1 MNYSD
6 YALERKEEELRA
18 GQGSVEKRVGVM
30 FLRVLFFVLIASIV
44 VVVCGLVGSIR
55 GIIAN
60 VPDVDS
66 INIAPSGY
74 ATFIYDAN
82 GNQLQKL
89 TTSDSNRTA
98 VSLDQ
103 VPEDLQHAVIAI
115 EDERFYEHNG
125 IDPKGI
131 LRAIITGLRNGGHFS
146 EGASTIT
153 QQLLKNNVFTNW
165 TNEKT
170 MLDSIKRKF
179 QEQYLAV
186 ELEKKLNN
194 KDLILENY
202 LNTINLGAG
211 TYGVEAAS
219 KKYFNKDVWD
229 LTLSEST
236 VLAGITQNPSRY
248 NPITHPDQNAER
260 RKRIL
265 DKMLELGYITED
277 EEKEALAD
285 DVYTRIAEAQNVEA
299 TQSTVYSYFV
309 DELTEQVISDLETQ
323 KGYTENQ
330 AYQLLY
336 SGGLRIYTTQDPT
349 LQTICDEEFSNEDNF
364 PEGTE
369 YSMDWALTVRHAD
382 GNTENYSKEML
393 VKFFR
398 ENAGDA
404 SFDTLFD
411 SPEEG
416 QAYIDDYKSHIVSSD
431 DKIIAE
437 RTSFAPEPQASLILM
452 DQSTG
457 YVKAIEGGRGEK
469 TASLTL
475 NRATNVPRQPGSTF
489 KILSTYAPALEDG
502 DINLNS
508 VVKDEPYYY
517 TDGTEVHNSSNSHAG
532 WMTIREAI
540 THSVN
545 VVAVKVLTQITP
557 QAGYDQLIRF
567 GITTLDAS
575 RDIVQPLALGGISN
589 GVTNLELTA
598 GYAAIA
604 NGGTYTKPVF
614 YTKITDQNG
623 EVIIDNEKSTT
634 SKAVSKETAWLLTSA
649 MQDVVTSGT
658 AADVE
663 IASGM
668 AVAGKTGT
676 TNDYRNV
683 WFVGFTPYYTMGIWA
698 GYDNNESLSEEGI
711 NRTYH
716 KKIWS
721 AIMNRIIDAEDE
733 KIVSDFEMPSGIKR
747 MTVCGYSGLL
757 PSGSCR
763 FASEDYIAGDKIP
776 TTRCRVCAYTD
787 FNDVGIYLSEDT
799 EDESTGEDSESAE
812 DVYNEDND
820 VTDNRGRDGDDEE
833 DTWQE

>member
-18 GQGSVEKRVGVM
+18 GQGSVEKRIGVM

-44 VVVCGLVGSIR
+44 IVICGLVGSIR

-103 VPEDLQHAVIAI
+103 VPKDLQHAVIAI

-219 KKYFNKDVWD
+219 RKYFNKDVWD

-265 DKMLELGYITED
+265 SKMLELGYITED
-277 EEKEALAD
+277 EENEALAD

-349 LQTICDEEFSNEDNF
+349 LQTICDEEFLNEDNF

-393 VKFFR
+393 VSFFR

-411 SPEEG
+411 SPEKG
-416 QAYIDDYKSHIVSSD
+416 QAYIDDYKSHIVGSD
-431 DKIIAE
+431 DKIVAE
-437 RTSFAPEPQASLILM
+437 RTSFAPQPQASLILM

-489 KILSTYAPALEDG
+489 KILSTYAPALESG

-540 THSVN
+540 TNSVN
-545 VVAVKVLTQITP
+545 VAAVKVLTQITP
-557 QAGYDQLIRF
+557 QAGYDQLIKF

-575 RDIVQPLALGGISN
+575 RDIVQPLALGGISK

-649 MQDVVTSGT
+649 MQDVLTSGT
-658 AADVE
+658 AVDVT
-663 IASGM
+663 IDSSM

-698 GYDNNESLSEEGI
+698 GYDNNESLSEAGI
-711 NRTYH
+711 GRTYH

-721 AIMNRIIDAEDE
+721 AIMNRIIDEENE
-733 KIVSDFEMPSGIKR
+733 KIITDFEMPSGIKR
-747 MTVCGYSGLL
+747 MSVCGYSGLL

-776 TTRCRVCAYTD
+776 TARCRVCAYTD
-787 FNDVGIYLSEDT
+787 FNDVGIYLSDASDADSESGDT
-799 EDESTGEDSESAE
+799 ESAE
-812 DVYNEDND
+812 DVYDEDD
-820 VTDNRGRDGDDEE
+820 DLTENRDWDEE
-833 DTWQE
+833 DGEETGDD